1 MSDDSDIPALAT
13 DSRLQLLSEAL
24 RAGPGSAEWAAAVV
38 EAARVGTHSG
48 LDEYAV
54 LVQARERL
62 ADGRGYRSVRAGPGF
77 GRRLMARVDAT
88 QVAARPRSPLSAG
101 PFAYIGVALIVGVA
115 GLLLALILRSTNG
128 EGGSQQELAR
138 AYFPTTFASASLSG
152 PLPPGWRPIGSLS
165 LDPDDGLA
173 VDPERPALAADTYA
187 GGGLVTRA
195 AVPAD
200 EPLAVQATF
209 HFSPHVGPGCM
220 PQLFV
225 SRRRTVLART
235 AASAPT
241 NWRGSYRTTR
251 PRSRSPTAT
260 CPTPGS
266 GSTGGDEIAVKVVVA
281 ADGTAAVVCNGQV
294 LWTGASGLTD
304 HPRYAGVRFLYRSPR
319 RPAGRRHRPE
329 PEGVAAVTAGIRPL
343 DADHPADAEPIGQHA
358 ELRRPEHLGQR
369 NVDPAAP
376 RATGRTG
383 LRPRPPCGPST

>member
-1 MSDDSDIPALAT
+1 MSDESDIPALAT

-24 RAGPGSAEWAAAVV
+24 RAGPGSAEWAAAVI
-38 EAARVGTHSG
+38 EAARVGTSSG

-77 GRRLMARVDAT
+77 GRRLMARVEST

-138 AYFPTTFASASLSG
+138 AYFPTTFASASLAG

-165 LDPDDGLA
+165 LDADSGLTLDPDRSAPPADG
-173 VDPERPALAADTYA
+173 YA

-209 HFSPHVGPGCM
+209 HFGPRVGPGCM
-220 PQLFV
+220 PQLFISDAGPFSADRGV
-225 SRRRTVLART
+225 SPHELAWIVQDDQAQVAVADGHVPDARL
-235 AASAPT
+235 
-241 NWRGSYRTTR
+241 RVH
-251 PRSRSPTAT
+251 
-260 CPTPGS
+260 
-266 GSTGGDEIAVKVVVA
+266 GGDEIAVKLVVA

-304 HPRYAGVRFLYRSPR
+304 HPRYAGVRFLYRSPN
-319 RPAGRRHRPE
+319 GRRD
-329 PEGVAAVTAGIRPL
+329 AVTVRNL
-343 DADHPADAEPIGQHA
+343 KV
-358 ELRRPEHLGQR
+358 LRR
-369 NVDPAAP
+369 
-376 RATGRTG
+376 
-383 LRPRPPCGPST
+383 